1 MRKSPI
7 AAIGKFVKVSERGKS
22 REREREREREER
34 EEREEK
40 REEKEEKT
48 LRRPNKEK
56 RAKRLFAV
64 SFPLQR
70 PCRRKTSSSLKK

>member
-1 MRKSPI
+1 MKLLRKSPI

-22 REREREREREER
+22 RERERERER